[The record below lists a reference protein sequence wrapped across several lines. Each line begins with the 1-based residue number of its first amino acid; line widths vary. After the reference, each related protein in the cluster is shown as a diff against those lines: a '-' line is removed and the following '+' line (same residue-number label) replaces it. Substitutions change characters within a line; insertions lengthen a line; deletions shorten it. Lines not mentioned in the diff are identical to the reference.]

1 MNNNTAVVTLETL
14 AQAALQL
21 YDAQFADLVSLP
33 HFIERVS
40 NEILTEHAIRRWE
53 TDRRENY

>member
-1 MNNNTAVVTLETL
+1 MMTLEAL

-40 NEILTEHAIRRWE
+40 NEILTEHALRRWE
-53 TDRRENY
+53 RDRKERY